1 MKSSLMEELR
11 EIFVTKDIFN
21 LRINPLEKIVYGAV
35 GLVCVSV
42 FTAIIYLVV
51 KR

>member
-1 MKSSLMEELR
+1 MKQSIMEELR
-11 EIFVTKDIFN
+11 EIFVPMDIFN

-42 FTAIIYLVV
+42 LTALIYLVV
-51 KR
+51 KQ